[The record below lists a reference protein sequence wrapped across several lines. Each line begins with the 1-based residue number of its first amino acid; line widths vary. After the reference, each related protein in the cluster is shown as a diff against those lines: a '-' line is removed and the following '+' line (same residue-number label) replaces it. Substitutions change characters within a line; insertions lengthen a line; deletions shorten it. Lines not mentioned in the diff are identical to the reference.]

1 MKLTEIETG
10 SRVFVDA
17 NIFIYHFTGV
27 SNECSDFLERC
38 ERGKIHA
45 TTTVSVI
52 MEVLHCLMIVEAT
65 RNDLVKPP
73 DVAEKLR
80 KSPQTVKLLNEYF
93 INTEKIQ
100 DMNIAIKPVL
110 FDTLIN
116 SHMVRLTSGL
126 MINDSIIV
134 AVMKQDRIQLLATS
148 DRSFEPVTEI
158 QICTPGD
165 IKLT

>member
-1 MKLTEIETG
+1 MKLSEIETG

-65 RNDLVKPP
+65 RCG
-73 DVAEKLR
+73 R
-80 KSPQTVKLLNEYF
+80 KTA
-93 INTEKIQ
+93 KITADRKTSERIFHQ
-100 DMNIAIKPVL
+100 YRE
-110 FDTLIN
+110 N
-116 SHMVRLTSGL
+116 SGHGHCHK
-126 MINDSIIV
+126 
-134 AVMKQDRIQLLATS
+134 A
-148 DRSFEPVTEI
+148 RSV
-158 QICTPGD
+158 
-165 IKLT
+165 

>member
-38 ERGKIHA
+38 ERGKLHA

-52 MEVLHCLMIVEAT
+52 QEVLQCLMIVEAT
-65 RNDLVKPP
+65 RNDLLQPP

-80 KSPQTVKLLNEYF
+80 KSPQTVKYLNEYF

-100 DMNIAIKPVL
+100 DMGIAIKPVL
-110 FDTLIN
+110 FDTLLN
-116 SHMVRLTSGL
+116 SHVVRLTSGL

-134 AVMKQDRIQLLATS
+134 AGMKQDRIQLLATS
-148 DRSFEPVTEI
+148 DRSFESVPEI
-158 QICTPGD
+158 QICTPED
-165 IKLT
+165 LALN

>member
-1 MKLTEIETG
+1 MKLAEIETG
-10 SRVFVDA
+10 SKVFVDS

-38 ERGKIHA
+38 ERGKLQA

-52 MEVLHCLMIVEAT
+52 LEVLHCLMVVEAT

-73 DVAEKLR
+73 DVAKKLS
-80 KSPQTVKLLNEYF
+80 KSPQTVRLLNEYF

-100 DMNIAIKPVL
+100 DMGIAIKPVL

-116 SHMVRLTSGL
+116 SHMVRLSSGF
-126 MINDSIIV
+126 MINDSLII
-134 AVMKQDRIQLLATS
+134 AAMKQDRIKLLATS
-148 DRSFEPVTEI
+148 DSVFESVTEI
-158 QICTPGD
+158 QMCTPED
-165 IKLT
+165 IKLS